1 MGSGFVS
8 KASLKTTPELAR
20 IFLQAGKHNEFL
32 TEIRT
37 NKYNIFARFRNNRE
51 NNSQNFFSSSFLII
65 D

>member
-8 KASLKTTPELAR
+8 KASLKITPELAR

-37 NKYNIFARFRNNRE
+37 NKNIFARFRNNRE